1 MSEKLFEAIAAGDE
15 DAVQELVDVRPEL
28 AETRNEA
35 GLSPVL
41 HALYNGKAD
50 LAERLLD
57 ANPALDVFDAAA
69 TGRTRGMEELIDAE
83 PELARNWSSDGFT
96 PLHYA
101 AFFGQ
106 EEAARIL
113 LERGAEVEVVARNES
128 IRVTPLHSAAAGS
141 HAGDREAA
149 ARGRRRSER
158 GPGRRLHAAAFGCQN
173 DDRESAEALLAAG
186 ADPSLA
192 SDDGKTPARAGGRRH
207 ARPIRLRSAR
217 SGCPTDR
224 RRSSG
229 GHRGS
234 RRRR

>member
-1 MSEKLFEAIAAGDE
+1 VSEKLFEAIAAGDE
-15 DAVQELVDVRPEL
+15 DAVQELVDARPEL
-28 AETRNEA
+28 AEQRNEA

-57 ANPALDVFDAAA
+57 ANPALDVFDAAS
-69 TGRTRGMEELIDAE
+69 TGRTRGMEELLDGE
-83 PELARNWSSDGFT
+83 PELARGWSADGFT
-96 PLHYA
+96 ALHYA

-141 HAGDREAA
+141 HAAIVKLLLEAGADPNA
-149 ARGRRRSER
+149 AQDG
-158 GPGRRLHAAAFGCQN
+158 GFTPLHSAAQN
-173 DDRESAEALLAAG
+173 DDRVSAEALLAAG

-192 SDDGKTPARAGGRRH
+192 SDDGKTPAQLAGDGTRD
-207 ARPIRLRSAR
+207 LF
-217 SGCPTDR
+217 G
-224 RRSSG
+224 
-229 GHRGS
+229 
-234 RRRR
+234 

>member
-15 DAVQELVDVRPEL
+15 DTVQELVDGRPEL
-28 AETRNEA
+28 AEKRNEA

-41 HALYNGKAD
+41 HALYNGNAD
-50 LAERLLD
+50 LAERLLN

-83 PELARNWSSDGFT
+83 PELARNWSADGFT

-106 EEAARIL
+106 EDAARIL

-141 HAGDREAA
+141 HSAIVKLLLEAGADPNAA
-149 ARGRRRSER
+149 QDG
-158 GPGRRLHAAAFGCQN
+158 GFTPLHSAAQN

-192 SDDGKTPARAGGRRH
+192 SDDGKTRRSAGGRRH
-207 ARPIRLRSAR
+207 PRPIRLRSAR

-234 RRRR
+234 PRRR

>member
-1 MSEKLFEAIAAGDE
+1 VSEKLFEAIAAGDE
-15 DAVQELVDVRPEL
+15 DAVQELVELRPEL
-28 AETRNEA
+28 AERRNEA

-50 LAERLLD
+50 VAEVLLNV
-57 ANPALDVFDAAA
+57 NPALDVFDAAA
-69 TGRTRGMEELIDAE
+69 TGRTRGMEELLDGE
-83 PELARNWSSDGFT
+83 PKLARNWSADGFT

-106 EEAARIL
+106 EDAARIL

-141 HAGDREAA
+141 HSGIVTLLLEAGADPNAA
-149 ARGRRRSER
+149 QDG
-158 GPGRRLHAAAFGCQN
+158 GFTPLHSAAQN

-192 SDDGKTPARAGGRRH
+192 SDDGKTAAQLAGDDTRDLFG
-207 ARPIRLRSAR
+207 
-217 SGCPTDR
+217 
-224 RRSSG
+224 
-229 GHRGS
+229 
-234 RRRR
+234 

>member
-1 MSEKLFEAIAAGDE
+1 VSEKLFDAIAAGDE
-15 DAVQELVDVRPEL
+15 DAVRELLDARPEL
-28 AETRNEA
+28 AAERNEV

-50 LAERLLD
+50 LVDVVLD
-57 ANPALDVFDAAA
+57 ANPPLDVFDAAA
-69 TGRTRGMEELIDAE
+69 AGRTRGMEELLDAE
-83 PELARNWSSDGFT
+83 ADLARQWSSDGFT

-141 HAGDREAA
+141 HAAIVKLLLEAGADPNA
-149 ARGRRRSER
+149 AQDG
-158 GPGRRLHAAAFGCQN
+158 GFTPLHSAAQN
-173 DDRESAEALLAAG
+173 DDRESIEALLAAG

-192 SDDGKTPARAGGRRH
+192 TDAGQTPAQLAGDDTRELFG
-207 ARPIRLRSAR
+207 
-217 SGCPTDR
+217 
-224 RRSSG
+224 
-229 GHRGS
+229 
-234 RRRR
+234 